1 MSALILF
8 GWAAWVGFASPPPER
23 AGPPEGAQEP
33 ASPIIHVGDTET
45 QEGALERA
53 TGDSTRVISTHYTC
67 EPVAANPM
75 FPCGLTRDGSDPA
88 TPGMACPLAW
98 LGRVYRVEGF
108 GALRCDDTGA
118 HDYLR
123 GLPHIDIRV
132 PTLKAAI
139 VGGIVERE
147 IWRVE

>member
-1 MSALILF
+1 
-8 GWAAWVGFASPPPER
+8 
-23 AGPPEGAQEP
+23 
-33 ASPIIHVGDTET
+33 
-45 QEGALERA
+45 
-53 TGDSTRVISTHYTC
+53 
-67 EPVAANPM
+67 
-75 FPCGLTRDGSDPA
+75 
-88 TPGMACPLAW
+88 
-98 LGRVYRVEGF
+98 
-108 GALRCDDTGA
+108 LRCDDTGA